1 MATELKRFTISITPE
16 MEADLD
22 SLKQRL
28 YYRNTRNTM
37 IRDLIVRGLASLEA
51 EEAAKGEKRK
61 TRSGTSA

>member
-1 MATELKRFTISITPE
+1 MSTELKRFTISITPE
-16 MEADLD
+16 IEAKLD

-51 EEAAKGEKRK
+51 EEEAKDDKK
-61 TRSGTSA
+61 M